1 MKKRRFLGHV
11 SSILQLKAEATKALD
26 KALEEGHIHGS
37 QQNSGSV
44 FITDPNSGL
53 FIQGTN
59 HLGQPKTFQVGVTG
73 SVLVVAPT
81 GSS

>member
-11 SSILQLKAEATKALD
+11 STILQVKNEATKALD

-44 FITDPNSGL
+44 YITEPNAGL

-59 HLGQPKTFQVGVTG
+59 HLGQAKTFQLGVTG
-73 SVLVVAPT
+73 SMLVALPT

>member
-44 FITDPNSGL
+44 FITDAGSALLVN
-53 FIQGTN
+53 GTDVDGASRTFR
-59 HLGQPKTFQVGVTG
+59 LGITG
-73 SVLVVAPT
+73 SVAQFVPT
-81 GSS
+81 GSV